1 MAPHLGLGF
10 RGPRGAARL
19 RRATAGSTYTGGMKT
34 GQRTTQDARRE
45 ALLLDLPED
54 QAELY
59 ARLRTVPASRFA
71 EGVAARS
78 AAGRLPYAVLTHCYL
93 MILIDE
99 AAAAEPD
106 PTRTPLLPYAPAEAA
121 ARLAVALPRTF
132 REESDPL
139 TDSVRNA
146 LIMSACRER
155 RQVGAVR
162 QEVTRAYWAASAS
175 LPRQRRGTGVSDGTG
190 ADSWSTMLS

>member
-1 MAPHLGLGF
+1 
-10 RGPRGAARL
+10 
-19 RRATAGSTYTGGMKT
+19 MKT
-34 GQRTTQDARRE
+34 GQRTTRDARRE
-45 ALLLDLPED
+45 ALLLDLPEG

-78 AAGRLPYAVLTHCYL
+78 AGGRLSYAVLTHCYL

-99 AAAAEPD
+99 AAAADPD
-106 PTRTPLLPYAPAEAA
+106 PTRAPLLPYAPAEAA
-121 ARLAVALPRTF
+121 SRLPLALSRTF

-139 TDSVRNA
+139 ADSVRNA

-155 RQVGAVR
+155 RRVAAVR
-162 QEVTRAYWAASAS
+162 EEVTRAYWAAASS
-175 LPRQRRGTGVSDGTG
+175 LPRQRTGTGVSDGPD
-190 ADSWSTMLS
+190 AAVRSTMMS

>member
-1 MAPHLGLGF
+1 
-10 RGPRGAARL
+10 
-19 RRATAGSTYTGGMKT
+19 MKT

-59 ARLRTVPASRFA
+59 MRLRTVPASRFA

-78 AAGRLPYAVLTHCYL
+78 AALRLPYAVLTHCYL

-99 AAAAEPD
+99 AAATEPD
-106 PTRTPLLPYAPAEAA
+106 PTRAPLLPYAPAEAA
-121 ARLAVALPRTF
+121 RKLALALPRTF

-139 TDSVRNA
+139 ADSVRNA
-146 LIMSACRER
+146 LIVSACREW
-155 RQVGAVR
+155 RQVAAVR
-162 QEVTRAYWAASAS
+162 QEVTRAYWAAGST
-175 LPRQRRGTGVSDGTG
+175 LPRQRTGSGVSDGSD
-190 ADSWSTMLS
+190 AAVRSTMRD

>member
-1 MAPHLGLGF
+1 
-10 RGPRGAARL
+10 
-19 RRATAGSTYTGGMKT
+19 MKT

-59 ARLRTVPASRFA
+59 VRLRTVPASRFA

-78 AAGRLPYAVLTHCYL
+78 AAVRLPYAVLTYCYL

-106 PTRTPLLPYAPAEAA
+106 LTRAPLLPYAPAEAVHK
-121 ARLAVALPRTF
+121 LAVALPRTF

-155 RQVGAVR
+155 RQVAAVR
-162 QEVTRAYWAASAS
+162 QEVTRAYWAAGSTSA
-175 LPRQRRGTGVSDGTG
+175 LPRQRTGPGVSGDPD
-190 ADSWSTMLS
+190 AAVRSTMRN